1 MTASSSCQGGG
12 IHLDILFDVGIDDEP
27 KEELDKGPPPPALSR
42 PGALEIVVTRVEHN
56 NWW

>member
-56 NWW
+56 N